1 MSSNYDGLTR
11 NPWPGTW
18 SSSGTHPIVLDTE
31 LRGSLQSISGA
42 AGDRLT
48 NITGQRLNEGMIVY
62 VLTGYTDGL
71 VTRTSDTY
79 YKYNLLSG
87 QSRNINT
94 GEMPNSEDNWI
105 PVSFAGDGVTEIN
118 TSGSGLG
125 FSLSGG
131 PITSTGTITLNIP
144 SSEDLKANLSI
155 GNISSINLS
164 GNANTVL
171 AGDGNWILQSSS
183 YELPIASSTILGGIK
198 VGSGLSISPEGIL
211 DVSGVT
217 TDAWKTFLVNGQG
230 NLTATGSDTLEIVAG
245 NGIYITTAPAMTPNP
260 QLVIN
265 AAVSTNLDGGFP
277 GSIYGGVP
285 FIDAGG
291 V

>member
-31 LRGSLQSISGA
+31 LRGSLQSLSGVL
-42 AGDRLT
+42 GDRLT
-48 NITGQRLNEGMIVY
+48 DITGQRLNEGMIAY
-62 VLTGYTDGL
+62 ILNGYTVGP

-79 YKYNLLSG
+79 YKYNLLPG

-94 GEMPNSEDNWI
+94 GEMPNSEDNWTL
-105 PVSFAGDGVTEIN
+105 VSFSANGVSEIN
-118 TSGSGLG
+118 TAGSSLG
-125 FSLSGG
+125 FSLTGG
-131 PITSTGTITLNIP
+131 PITSIGTITLNIP
-144 SSEDLKANLSI
+144 TAEELKANLNI
-155 GNISSINLS
+155 GNISSVNLS

-171 AGDGNWILQSSS
+171 AGDGTWIPQSSS
-183 YELPIASSTILGGIK
+183 YVLPIASSTILGGIK
-198 VGSGLSISPEGIL
+198 VGSGLSINPDGTL
-211 DVSGVT
+211 NVSATGLN
-217 TDAWKTFLVNGQG
+217 AWQTFVVAGQG
-230 NLTATGSDTLEIVAG
+230 NLTASGDDTLEIVAG
-245 NGIYITTAPAMTPNP
+245 NGIYISTSPTATPNP

-265 AAVSTNLDGGFP
+265 ASVSTNLDGGFP

>member
-31 LRGSLQSISGA
+31 LRGSLQSISGVL
-42 AGDRLT
+42 GDRLT
-48 NITGQRLNEGMIVY
+48 DITGQRLNEGMIVY
-62 VLTGYTDGL
+62 ILNGYTVGP

-94 GEMPNSEDNWI
+94 GEMPNSEDNWTL
-105 PVSFAGDGVTEIN
+105 VSFSANGVSEIN

-144 SSEDLKANLSI
+144 SAEDLKANLNI
-155 GNISSINLS
+155 GNISSVNLS

-171 AGDGNWILQSSS
+171 AGDGTWIIQSSS
-183 YELPIASSTILGGIK
+183 YVLPIASSTILGGIK
-198 VGSGLSISPEGIL
+198 VGSGLTINPDGTL
-211 DVSGVT
+211 NVSATGLN
-217 TDAWKTFLVNGQG
+217 AWQTFVVAGQG
-230 NLTATGSDTLEIVAG
+230 NLTASGDDTLEIVAG
-245 NGIYITTAPAMTPNP
+245 NGIYITTAPVATPNP

-265 AAVSTNLDGGFP
+265 ASVSTNLDGGFP